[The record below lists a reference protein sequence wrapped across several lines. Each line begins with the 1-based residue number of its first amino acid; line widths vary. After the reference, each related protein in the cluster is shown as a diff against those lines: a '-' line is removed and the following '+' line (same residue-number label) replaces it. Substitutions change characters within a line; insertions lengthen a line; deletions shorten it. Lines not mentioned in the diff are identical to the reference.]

1 MFEAALE
8 ERYAGAAVGAARPFV
23 ERQQLGL
30 LSRSRLHDDEPVVG
44 EDGRQV
50 AGEPGLQGGKHLV
63 GRVDQHEIVA
73 AARGRLGGESPER
86 LLWDDASA
94 GQAELVEVAV
104 DGTERVAVAL
114 DEDGA
119 RGAS

>member
-1 MFEAALE
+1 MFGVALE
-8 ERYAGAAVGAARPFV
+8 ERYAGVAVPAARSLV
-23 ERQQLGL
+23 ERRQFGFFSLG
-30 LSRSRLHDDEPVVG
+30 RLDDDEAVVG
-44 EDGRQV
+44 EDRRQV

-73 AARGRLGGESPER
+73 AARCRLGGEGPER